1 MPKGEAFRGTSRR
14 TPLGSITTMRGERG
28 MGSNAR
34 RQGGHAE
41 SPPGAIQH
49 AMVGKLRPEVKH
61 LKRPD
66 GHEGR
71 RPTSEGRIASQFPA
85 KAASGLTTGSGLNP
99 F

>member
-1 MPKGEAFRGTSRR
+1 
-14 TPLGSITTMRGERG
+14 

-34 RQGGHAE
+34 RQGRHAE

-61 LKRPD
+61 LKDLTGVKGGGPPPKAELLHD
-66 GHEGR
+66 
-71 RPTSEGRIASQFPA
+71 FPA
-85 KAASGLTTGSGLNP
+85 KAGSGLTTGNGLNP